1 MKFQALFSW
10 KNKSK
15 KIKVVGAVVFI
26 RINMVIQVP
35 GYALISVLPDILM
48 ELSSCSLLIKL
59 YLPFLV

>member
-35 GYALISVLPDILM
+35 GYALISGA
-48 ELSSCSLLIKL
+48 CSLTRHFDGAQQLFIIN
-59 YLPFLV
+59 